1 MHQKIDHIAQPL
13 SLRHR
18 LILAL
23 MTPLLIIL
31 TAASIFDYQLAK
43 KTANRAHDQAL
54 AESVFDLAEHLK
66 RQSPDVKIDL
76 EEESEAMLRSNAPD
90 VLFFSVLDT
99 NGKVLAGDNDLPQ
112 LPQPSGERIEYFDK
126 TYHEK
131 IVRMATYGLTTRTQ
145 YFQIVVAETTE
156 KRNQASSQILTAMI
170 IPNLA
175 VIIATLLAVIFGV
188 RQGLLPLNAVER
200 DIAGRSG
207 ADLHEI
213 DVAGTPT
220 EIRPMLAR
228 LNELFA
234 QVRKS
239 IDIQQRFIGDAAHQL
254 RTPLAGLQNQLDVAN
269 AEGTFDKK
277 PERFHA
283 IEEATTRLSHLL
295 NQLLTYARTEILSAL
310 KDGGDIVELGQLVED
325 SASLFLDAA
334 LAKSIDLGF
343 DINPAQTTGSSWM
356 LQEALSNLIDNA
368 IRYSPTGSIVTVR
381 CGTHQGQAFLRVED
395 SGAGISEE
403 HLKHVFERFYR
414 VPGSPGHGCG
424 LGLAIVQE
432 IAELHGAQ
440 IEFPKTQAGFCV
452 QIIFQTK

>member
-1 MHQKIDHIAQPL
+1 M
-13 SLRHR
+13 
-18 LILAL
+18 ILAL
-23 MTPLLIIL
+23 MTPLIIIL
-31 TAASIFDYQLAK
+31 TAASIFDYQLAN

-66 RQSPDVKIDL
+66 RQSPDAKIDL
-76 EEESEAMLRSNAPD
+76 EEESEVMLRSNAPD

-99 NGKVLAGDNDLPQ
+99 NGKVLAGDKDLPL
-112 LPQPSGERIEYFDK
+112 LPQISGERIEYFDK
-126 TYHEK
+126 VYHEK
-131 IVRMATYGLTTRTQ
+131 MVRMATYGLTTRTQ

-156 KRNQASSQILTAMI
+156 KRSQASGQILTAMI

-175 VIIATLLAVIFGV
+175 VIIATLLAVVFGV

-213 DVAGTPT
+213 DMAGTPT
-220 EIRPMLAR
+220 EIRPMLGR

-234 QVRKS
+234 QVRQS

-254 RTPLAGLQNQLDVAN
+254 RTPLAGLQNQLDLAN
-269 AEGTFDKK
+269 AEGTFDNK

-295 NQLLTYARTEILSAL
+295 NQLLTYARAETLSAI
-310 KDGGDIVELGQLVED
+310 KDGGEVVELGQLVED

-381 CGTHQGQAFLRVED
+381 CGIFNGRAFLRVED
-395 SGAGISEE
+395 SGEGISEE

-432 IAELHGAQ
+432 IAEVHGAQ
-440 IEFPKTQAGFCV
+440 IEFPKTMQAGFCV
-452 QIIFQTK
+452 QIVFQTK